1 MPLTPISIKTI
12 REFVAK
18 NNMNYKQAL
27 SNKIFEVISQASQEL
42 QVDSYVI
49 GGFVR
54 DLLLKRDFKKDID
67 IVAVGSGIEL
77 ALKVSELLPKKP
89 KVQVFKTYG
98 TAMLRFEDT
107 EIEFV
112 GARKE
117 SYHFDSRNPVVENG
131 TLEDDQNRRDF
142 TINALALSL
151 NSKTFG
157 DLSDPFDGLADLE
170 NKVIKTPLDPDI
182 TFSDDPLR
190 MLRGIRFANQLH
202 FEIEENSLKSIAKN
216 AERIKII
223 SGERIVEEL
232 NKILSTEKP
241 SIGFLLL
248 YKTGLLDIILP
259 ELTVLNQVEEI
270 EGHTHKNNFYHTLEV
285 VDNICPNTDDVWLR
299 WSALLHDIGKAPTK
313 RFNKKQGWTFHGH
326 EFLGGK
332 MAKKIFERLHM
343 PLNHKMKFVQKMV
356 MMSSRP
362 IVLSQDTVTDSAV
375 RRLVFDAGE
384 DVENLMTLCEADIT
398 TKNPS
403 KFKKYHNN
411 FEIVRKKIVEVEER
425 DQVRNFQPPI
435 SGEEIMAIFNL
446 QPSKEIGM
454 LKEAIK
460 EAILEGDIPNDYDAA
475 YGFMLKKATKMGLV
489 KV

>member
-1 MPLTPISIKTI
+1 
-12 REFVAK
+12 
-18 NNMNYKQAL
+18 
-27 SNKIFEVISQASQEL
+27 
-42 QVDSYVI
+42 
-49 GGFVR
+49 
-54 DLLLKRDFKKDID
+54 
-67 IVAVGSGIEL
+67 
-77 ALKVSELLPKKP
+77 LKVSELLPNKP

-117 SYHFDSRNPVVENG
+117 SYNLESRNPVVENG

-151 NSKTFG
+151 NITNFG
-157 DLSDPFDGLADLE
+157 ELSDPFNGLEDMK
-170 NKVIKTPLDPDI
+170 NKIIRTPLDPDI

-190 MLRGIRFANQLH
+190 MLRGIRFANQLG
-202 FEIEENSLKSIAKN
+202 FEIEEKSLQSITKN

-223 SGERIVEEL
+223 SGERIVDEL

-241 SIGFLLL
+241 SLGFLLL

-259 ELTVLNQVEEI
+259 ELTALNQVEEI
-270 EGHTHKNNFYHTLEV
+270 EGQTHKNNFYHTLEV

-332 MAKKIFERLHM
+332 MAKKIFERLRM

-362 IVLSQDTVTDSAV
+362 IVLSEDMVTDSAV

-384 DVENLMTLCEADIT
+384 DVESLMTLCEADIT

-403 KFKKYHNN
+403 KFKKYHQN

-425 DQVRNFQPPI
+425 DHVRNFQPPI
-435 SGEEIMAIFNL
+435 SGEEIMKIFNL
-446 QPSKEIGM
+446 NPSREIGI
-454 LKEAIK
+454 LKEAVK
-460 EAILEGDIPNDYDAA
+460 EAIMEGEIPNEYQAA
-475 YGFMLKKATKMGLV
+475 YDFVLKKGVKLGL
-489 KV
+489 KINAC

>member
-1 MPLTPISIKTI
+1 
-12 REFVAK
+12 
-18 NNMNYKQAL
+18 MNYKSAL
-27 SNKIFEVISQASQEL
+27 HNTIFEVISKASIEL
-42 QVDSYVI
+42 NVESYVI

-54 DLLLKRDFKKDID
+54 DLLLGRKCKKDID

-89 KVQVFKTYG
+89 KVQVFKNYG

-112 GARKE
+112 GARRE
-117 SYHFDSRNPVVENG
+117 SYHFESRNPVVENG

-151 NSKTFG
+151 NPNNYG
-157 DLSDPFDGLADLE
+157 DLVDPFNGVLDLE
-170 NKVIKTPLDPDI
+170 NKTIKTPLDPDI
-182 TFSDDPLR
+182 TYSDDPLR
-190 MLRGIRFANQLH
+190 MMRAIRFATQLG
-202 FEIEENSLKSIAKN
+202 FEIEANSLASITKN
-216 AERIKII
+216 AERITII
-223 SGERIVEEL
+223 SGERIVDEL
-232 NKILSTEKP
+232 NKIISTEKP
-241 SIGFLLL
+241 STGFLLL

-259 ELTVLNQVEEI
+259 ELTALNQVEEI

-332 MAKKIFERLHM
+332 MVKKIFERLHM
-343 PLNHKMKFVQKMV
+343 PLNQKMKFVQKMV

-362 IVLSQDTVTDSAV
+362 IVLAEDLVTDSAV

-384 DVENLMTLCEADIT
+384 DVDNLMTLCEADIT
-398 TKNPS
+398 TKNPA

-411 FEIVRKKIVEVEER
+411 FDIVRKKIIEVEAR
-425 DQVRNFQPPI
+425 DHVRNFQPPI
-435 SGEEIMAIFNL
+435 SGEEIMAIFDL
-446 QPSKEIGM
+446 KPSREIGV
-454 LKEAIK
+454 LKEAVK
-460 EAILEGDIPNDYDAA
+460 EAILEGEIPNDYQAA
-475 YGFMLKKATKMGLV
+475 YDFILKRAEKLGLQ
-489 KV
+489 KVN

>member
-1 MPLTPISIKTI
+1 
-12 REFVAK
+12 
-18 NNMNYKQAL
+18 MNYKSAL
-27 SNKIFEVISQASQEL
+27 HNKIFEVISEASKEL
-42 QVDSYVI
+42 NIESYVI

-54 DLLLKRDFKKDID
+54 DLLLKRGNKKDID

-117 SYHFDSRNPVVENG
+117 SYHFESRNPVVENG

-151 NSKTFG
+151 NPSNFG
-157 DLSDPFDGLADLE
+157 ELSDPFNGLADLE
-170 NKVIKTPLDPDI
+170 NKIIKTPLDPDI
-182 TFSDDPLR
+182 TYSDDPLR
-190 MLRGIRFANQLH
+190 MMRAIRFANQLN
-202 FEIEENSLKSIAKN
+202 FEIEQKSLDSIAKN
-216 AERIKII
+216 KERIKII
-223 SGERIVEEL
+223 SGERIVDEL
-232 NKILSTEKP
+232 NKILSTDTP
-241 SIGFLLL
+241 SVGFLLL

-259 ELTVLNQVEEI
+259 ELTALNQVEEI

-285 VDNICPNTDDVWLR
+285 VDNISPNTDDVWLR
-299 WSALLHDIGKAPTK
+299 WAALLHDIGKAPTK

-343 PLNHKMKFVQKMV
+343 PLNQKMKFVQKMV

-384 DVENLMTLCEADIT
+384 DVEDLMTLCEADIT
-398 TKNPS
+398 TKNPT
-403 KFKKYHNN
+403 KFKKYHQN

-425 DQVRNFQPPI
+425 DHVRNFQPPI
-435 SGEEIMAIFNL
+435 TGEEIMEIFNL
-446 QPSKEIGM
+446 KPSREIGV

-460 EAILEGDIPNDYDAA
+460 EAILEGEIPNEYDAA
-475 YGFMLKKATKMGLV
+475 YEFMMKRAGKLGLISV
-489 KV
+489 K

>member
-1 MPLTPISIKTI
+1 
-12 REFVAK
+12 
-18 NNMNYKQAL
+18 MNYKSAL
-27 SNKIFEVISQASQEL
+27 NNKIFEVISQASQEL
-42 QVDSYVI
+42 NMDSYVI

-54 DLLLKRDFKKDID
+54 DLLLNRDFKKDID

-77 ALKVSELLPKKP
+77 ALKVSQLLPKKP
-89 KVQVFKTYG
+89 KVQVFKNYG
-98 TAMLRFEDT
+98 TAMLRFE
-107 EIEFV
+107 EIEVEFV

-117 SYHFDSRNPVVENG
+117 SYHFESRNPVVENG

-151 NSKTFG
+151 NATNFG
-157 DLSDPFDGLADLE
+157 ELSDPFNGLEDLK
-170 NKVIKTPLDPDI
+170 NKIIKTPLDPDI

-190 MLRGIRFANQLH
+190 MLRAIRFANQLG
-202 FEIEENSLKSIAKN
+202 FEIEENSLQSITKN
-216 AERIKII
+216 ADRINII
-223 SGERIVEEL
+223 SGERIVDEL
-232 NKILSTEKP
+232 NKILSTNNP
-241 SIGFLLL
+241 SVGFLLL

-259 ELTVLNQVEEI
+259 ELTALNQVEEI
-270 EGHTHKNNFYHTLEV
+270 EGQTHKNNFYHTLEV

-332 MAKKIFERLHM
+332 MAKKIFERLRM

-362 IVLSQDTVTDSAV
+362 IVLSEDMVTDSAV

-384 DVENLMTLCEADIT
+384 DVDSLMTLCEADIT

-403 KFKKYHNN
+403 KFKKYHTN
-411 FEIVRKKIVEVEER
+411 FEIVRQKIVEVEER
-425 DQVRNFQPPI
+425 DHVRNFQPPI
-435 SGEEIMAIFNL
+435 SGEEIMVIFNL
-446 QPSKEIGM
+446 QPSREIGI
-454 LKEAIK
+454 LKEAVK
-460 EAILEGDIPNDYDAA
+460 EAILEGEIPNDYQAA
-475 YGFMLKKATKMGLV
+475 YDFVLKKGVKLGLTKV
-489 KV
+489 

>member
-1 MPLTPISIKTI
+1 MSIKTS
-12 REFVAK
+12 
-18 NNMNYKQAL
+18 YKEAL
-27 SNKIFEVISQASQEL
+27 HNKIFEVISQASQEL
-42 QVDSYVI
+42 NVESYVI

-54 DLLLKRDFKKDID
+54 DLLLNRDFKKDID

-77 ALKVSELLPKKP
+77 ALKVSQLLPKKP

-117 SYHFDSRNPVVENG
+117 SYNQESRNPVVENG

-151 NSKTFG
+151 NKDNFG
-157 DLSDPFDGLADLE
+157 MLLDPFNGIQDLK
-170 NKVIKTPLDPDI
+170 NKIIKTPLDPDI
-182 TFSDDPLR
+182 TYSDDPLR
-190 MLRGIRFANQLH
+190 MLRGIRFATQLG
-202 FEIEENSLKSIAKN
+202 FEIDENSLNSITKN

-223 SGERIVEEL
+223 SGERIVDEL
-232 NKILSTEKP
+232 NKILSTDKP
-241 SIGFLLL
+241 SVGFLLL
-248 YKTGLLDIILP
+248 FKTGLLDIILP
-259 ELTVLNQVEEI
+259 ELTALNQVEEI

-398 TKNPS
+398 TKNPN

-411 FEIVRKKIVEVEER
+411 FIIVRKKIVEVEER
-425 DQVRNFQPPI
+425 DHVRNFQPPI
-435 SGEEIMAIFNL
+435 TGEEIMEIFQL
-446 QPSKEIGM
+446 KPSREIGV

-460 EAILEGDIPNDYDAA
+460 EAILEGEIANDYNEA
-475 YGFMLKKATKMGLV
+475 YAFMLKRAERLGL
-489 KV
+489 KINGC

>member
-1 MPLTPISIKTI
+1 MATLKP
-12 REFVAK
+12 
-18 NNMNYKQAL
+18 NYTNAL
-27 SNKIFEVISQASQEL
+27 NNKIFEVISQASQEL
-42 QVDSYVI
+42 HLESYVI

-54 DLLLKRDFKKDID
+54 DLILERDFKKDID

-77 ALKVSELLPKKP
+77 ALKVSELLPNKP

-117 SYHFDSRNPVVENG
+117 SYNLESRNPVVENG

-151 NSKTFG
+151 NAANFG
-157 DLSDPFDGLADLE
+157 ELSDPFNGLEDMK
-170 NKVIKTPLDPDI
+170 NKIIKTPLDPDI

-190 MLRGIRFANQLH
+190 MLRGIRFANQLG
-202 FEIEENSLKSIAKN
+202 FEIEEKSLQSIKKN

-223 SGERIVEEL
+223 SGERIVDEL
-232 NKILSTEKP
+232 NKILSTDKP
-241 SIGFLLL
+241 SVGFLLL

-259 ELTVLNQVEEI
+259 ELTALNQVEEI
-270 EGHTHKNNFYHTLEV
+270 EGQTHKNNFYHTLEV

-362 IVLSQDTVTDSAV
+362 IVLSEDMVTDSAV

-384 DVENLMTLCEADIT
+384 DVESLMTLCEADIT

-403 KFKKYHNN
+403 KFKKYHQN

-425 DQVRNFQPPI
+425 DHVRNFQPPI

-446 QPSKEIGM
+446 QPSREIGV
-454 LKEAIK
+454 LKEAVK
-460 EAILEGDIPNDYDAA
+460 EAIMEGEIPNEYQAA
-475 YGFMLKKATKMGLV
+475 YDFVLKRGAKLGLKKV
-489 KV
+489 

>member
-1 MPLTPISIKTI
+1 
-12 REFVAK
+12 
-18 NNMNYKQAL
+18 MNYKKAL
-27 SNKIFEVISQASQEL
+27 NNIIFEVISQASQEL
-42 QVDSYVI
+42 NMDSYVI

-54 DLLLKRDFKKDID
+54 DLLLNRDFKKDID

-77 ALKVSELLPKKP
+77 ALKVSQLLPKKP
-89 KVQVFKTYG
+89 KVQVFKNYG
-98 TAMLRFEDT
+98 TAMLRFE
-107 EIEFV
+107 EIEVEFV

-117 SYHFDSRNPVVENG
+117 SYHFESRNPVVENG

-151 NSKTFG
+151 NATNFG
-157 DLSDPFDGLADLE
+157 ELSDPFNGLEDLK
-170 NKVIKTPLDPDI
+170 NKIIKTPLDPDI

-190 MLRGIRFANQLH
+190 MLRAIRFANQLG
-202 FEIEENSLKSIAKN
+202 FEIEGNSLNSITKN
-216 AERIKII
+216 AGRINII
-223 SGERIVEEL
+223 SGERIVDEL
-232 NKILSTEKP
+232 NKILSTDKP

-259 ELTVLNQVEEI
+259 ELTALNQVEEI
-270 EGHTHKNNFYHTLEV
+270 EGQTHKNNFYHTLEV

-332 MAKKIFERLHM
+332 MVKKIFERLHM
-343 PLNHKMKFVQKMV
+343 PLNQKMKLVQKMV

-362 IVLSQDTVTDSAV
+362 IVLSQDLVTDSAV

-384 DVENLMTLCEADIT
+384 DVESLMTLCEADIT
-398 TKNPS
+398 TKNPN
-403 KFKKYHNN
+403 KFKKYHQN

-425 DQVRNFQPPI
+425 DHVRNFQPPI
-435 SGEEIMAIFNL
+435 TGEEIMELFNL
-446 QPSKEIGM
+446 KPSKEIGI
-454 LKEAIK
+454 LKEAVK
-460 EAILEGDIPNDYDAA
+460 EAIMEGEIPNEYQAA
-475 YGFMLKKATKMGLV
+475 YDFVLKKGAKLGLTKV
-489 KV
+489 

>member
-1 MPLTPISIKTI
+1 
-12 REFVAK
+12 
-18 NNMNYKQAL
+18 MNYKSAL
-27 SNKIFEVISQASQEL
+27 HNRIFEVISKASQEL
-42 QVDSYVI
+42 NVESYVI

-54 DLLLKRDFKKDID
+54 DFLLGRDFKKDID
-67 IVAVGSGIEL
+67 IVAIGSGIEL

-117 SYHFDSRNPVVENG
+117 SYHFESRNPVVENG

-151 NSKTFG
+151 NPKTYG
-157 DLSDPFDGLADLE
+157 DLVDPFNGVLDLE
-170 NKVIKTPLDPDI
+170 NKTIKTPLDPDI
-182 TFSDDPLR
+182 TYSDDPLR
-190 MLRGIRFANQLH
+190 MMRAIRFATQLG
-202 FEIEENSLKSIAKN
+202 FEIEENSLASITQN
-216 AERIKII
+216 AERITII
-223 SGERIVEEL
+223 SGERIVDEL

-248 YKTGLLDIILP
+248 HKTGLLDIILP
-259 ELTVLNQVEEI
+259 ELTALNQVEEI

-332 MAKKIFERLHM
+332 MVKRIFERLHM
-343 PLNHKMKFVQKMV
+343 PLNQKMKFVQKMV

-362 IVLSQDTVTDSAV
+362 IVLAEDIVTDSAV

-384 DVENLMTLCEADIT
+384 DVDNLMTLCEADIT
-398 TKNPS
+398 TKNPA

-411 FEIVRKKIVEVEER
+411 FNIVRKKIIEVEAR
-425 DQVRNFQPPI
+425 DHVRNFQPPI
-435 SGEEIMAIFNL
+435 SGEEIMTIFDL
-446 QPSKEIGM
+446 QPSREIGV
-454 LKEAIK
+454 LKEAVK
-460 EAILEGDIPNDYDAA
+460 EAILEGEIPNEYQAA
-475 YGFMLKKATKMGLV
+475 YDFVLKRAEKLGLSKVTK
-489 KV
+489 

>member
-1 MPLTPISIKTI
+1 
-12 REFVAK
+12 
-18 NNMNYKQAL
+18 MNHKSAL
-27 SNKIFEVISQASQEL
+27 HNKIFEVIAKASQEL
-42 QVDSYVI
+42 QVESYVI

-54 DLLLKRDFKKDID
+54 DFLLGRDFKKDID

-117 SYHFDSRNPVVENG
+117 SYHFESRNPVVENG

-151 NSKTFG
+151 NPNTFG
-157 DLSDPFDGLADLE
+157 DLVDPFNGIVDLE
-170 NKVIKTPLDPDI
+170 NKIIKTPLDPDI
-182 TFSDDPLR
+182 TYSDDPLR
-190 MLRGIRFANQLH
+190 MMRAIRFATQLN
-202 FEIEENSLKSIAKN
+202 FEIEENSLDSITKN

-223 SGERIVEEL
+223 SGERIVDEL

-259 ELTVLNQVEEI
+259 ELTALNQVEEI

-285 VDNICPNTDDVWLR
+285 VDNICPNTADVWLR

-332 MAKKIFERLHM
+332 MVKKIFERLHM
-343 PLNHKMKFVQKMV
+343 PLNQKMKFVQKMV

-362 IVLSQDTVTDSAV
+362 IVLAEDIVTDSAV

-384 DVENLMTLCEADIT
+384 DVDNLMTLCEADIT
-398 TKNPS
+398 TKNPA

-411 FEIVRKKIVEVEER
+411 FDIVRKKIIEVEAR
-425 DQVRNFQPPI
+425 DHVRNFQPPI
-435 SGEEIMAIFNL
+435 SGEEIMAIFDL
-446 QPSKEIGM
+446 QPSREIGT
-454 LKEAIK
+454 LKEAVK
-460 EAILEGDIPNDYDAA
+460 EAILEGEIPNEYEAA
-475 YGFMLKKATKMGLV
+475 YNFVLKRAEKLGLKKV
-489 KV
+489 N